1 MAIVIIIVV
10 INRFSRT
17 KTGVII
23 IKLKCDKLMVMT
35 DLLCKSLLFSFN
47 KDKDTD
53 MGGKEIDNSQNIVT
67 RERDSKRFAWF
78 SKKKPNA
85 EVSDY

>member
-1 MAIVIIIVV
+1 
-10 INRFSRT
+10 
-17 KTGVII
+17 
-23 IKLKCDKLMVMT
+23 MVMT

-67 RERDSKRFAWF
+67 RERDSKRFA
-78 SKKKPNA
+78 
-85 EVSDY
+85 

>member
-17 KTGVII
+17 KTGVI

-53 MGGKEIDNSQNIVT
+53 KGGKEIDSSQNIVT
-67 RERDSKRFAWF
+67 RERDSKRFA
-78 SKKKPNA
+78 
-85 EVSDY
+85 

>member
-1 MAIVIIIVV
+1 
-10 INRFSRT
+10 
-17 KTGVII
+17 
-23 IKLKCDKLMVMT
+23 MT

>member
-1 MAIVIIIVV
+1 MAIVIIFVV

-53 MGGKEIDNSQNIVT
+53 MGGKEIDNSQNRRKLLIKP
-67 RERDSKRFAWF
+67 SK
-78 SKKKPNA
+78 SEEQKKLSLIQ
-85 EVSDY
+85 EW